1 MTGAPI
7 ALITGASSGI
17 GLACVSAL
25 VADGWYVV
33 ATARNP
39 AGAPELQQLIAQSA
53 AAEARMLDVTDP
65 AAVTACVDAVLA
77 DHGAIDLLVNNAGVG
92 HRGTLEQVSDE
103 QLAATFD
110 VNFWGVVRLTRAVI
124 PGMRQR
130 RSGRVVTITSTNGIV
145 GMPFS
150 DAYNAAKF
158 AVEGLME
165 GLAPVVRHFGIT
177 LSVVEPGPVRTS
189 FLRNAH
195 GPVDD
200 VAADDPYAPLLSRY
214 NAMMAGLL
222 STGESAEQV
231 ADLLARI
238 ATEPDPHFRYQSSDI
253 ASSIAQQ
260 KFTDPTGDAVI
271 DATSALLDAK

>member
-1 MTGAPI
+1 M
-7 ALITGASSGI
+7 ITGASSGI
-17 GLACVSAL
+17 GLACAAAL

-39 AGAPELQQLIAQSA
+39 AGAPELQELIAQST
-53 AAEARMLDVTDP
+53 AAETRVLDVTDP
-65 AAVTACVDAVLA
+65 AAVTACVDAVLS

-103 QLAATFD
+103 QMAATFD
-110 VNFWGVVRLTRAVI
+110 VNFWGVVRMTRAVL

-130 RSGRVVTITSTNGIV
+130 DSGRVLTITSTNGIV

-165 GLAPVVRHFGIT
+165 GLCPVVRHCGIT
-177 LSVVEPGPVRTS
+177 VAVVEPGPVRTS

-195 GPVDD
+195 GPVDE
-200 VAADDPYAPLLSRY
+200 VAADDPYAPLLTRY
-214 NAMMAGLL
+214 NAMMSGLL
-222 STGESAEQV
+222 STGESVEQV
-231 ADLLARI
+231 ADLVARI
-238 ATEPDPHFRYQSSDI
+238 ARDPEPHFRYQSSDT
-253 ASSIAQQ
+253 ASSIAKQ

-271 DATSALLDAK
+271 TATSALLDAK